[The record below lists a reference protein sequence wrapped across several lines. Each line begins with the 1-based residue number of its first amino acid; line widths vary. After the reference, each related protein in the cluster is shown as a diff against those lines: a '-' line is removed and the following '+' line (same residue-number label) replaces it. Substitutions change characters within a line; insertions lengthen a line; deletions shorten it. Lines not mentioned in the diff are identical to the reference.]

1 MGQLHH
7 MDVMESI
14 AANSILRSARD
25 HCYAKNVKTGTATV
39 SISREQS
46 EASSQLSDHK
56 LPTLILPT
64 KPNTMLQVPTVNLLR
79 QTALLRTIF

>member
-1 MGQLHH
+1 

-25 HCYAKNVKTGTATV
+25 HCYAKNVEIRTAIV

-46 EASSQLSDHK
+46 EASSQLIDQK
-56 LPTLILPT
+56 LPTLSLSA
-64 KPNTMLQVPTVNLLR
+64 KPNTMLQVLPVNLLR
-79 QTALLRTIF
+79 QPALHRTIF